1 MMKKILIK
9 QLGFILIGVAFL
21 ATACSTNVSIT
32 KRYHNRGFHIALGS
46 NKHSG
51 NGTMNPKTA
60 KVSLSKAQ
68 TSRITECKI
77 NTTTCQPTIAAGS
90 SPSVILFNPQ
100 NELHK
105 TNPSNTNWVVK
116 NPTQKLNVYHSSQS
130 LKFNTANNTDPKN
143 QKNRMQNKN
152 NGSPIWNILSF
163 VCGLSA
169 LYIVIICSA
178 PGIDV
183 PLFII
188 VGILLAIASVFFG
201 AKGQYS
207 KLKVFAF
214 LGILIGGLAFLMGL
228 LTALLGT
235 GAG

>member
-32 KRYHNRGFHIALGS
+32 KRYHNRGFNIAWGI

-51 NGTMNPKTA
+51 NESLIPKSA
-60 KVSLSKAQ
+60 KVSHSTAQ
-68 TSRITECKI
+68 TSSITECKI
-77 NTTTCQPTIAAGS
+77 NTSAFQPIIAAGS
-90 SPSVILFNPQ
+90 SPTAILFNPL

-105 TNPSNTNWVVK
+105 TNPSNTNSVVK
-116 NPTQKLNVYHSSQS
+116 NHTHNLNVYHSTQS
-130 LKFNTANNTDPKN
+130 VKSNTTNNTDPKN

-201 AKGQYS
+201 AKGLNS

-214 LGILIGGLAFLMGL
+214 LGTLIGSLAFLMGL